1 MATESNLGKI
11 YTAGLGNVG
20 SYQVAG
26 TPYLSASLIQEQEK
40 QFSFSY
46 VSKRIIVENTGSSDI
61 YVYFVTSPST
71 KLKLPASK
79 KIDMDVKCSSIYI
92 SGSTQTGVQIAVELT
107 GIPSARM
114 YSLVG
119 LEGM

>member
-1 MATESNLGKI
+1 MATESNLGRI

-26 TPYLSASLIQEQEK
+26 TPYLSASLIEEQEK
-40 QFSFSY
+40 EFSFAH
-46 VSKRIIVENTGSSDI
+46 VTKRIIVENTGSNDI
-61 YVYFVTSPST
+61 YLYFVSSVQT
-71 KLKLPASK
+71 KLKLPATK
-79 KIDMDVKCSSIYI
+79 KIDMDVKCTSLYV
-92 SGSTQTGVQIAVELT
+92 SGSTQSGVQIAAELT
-107 GIPSARM
+107 GIPAIRM